1 MSMNKQFKRY
11 GPWAVVTGASEGI
24 GRSGVLELARQGYR
38 IILVARSGAKL
49 QAAAELATKEGSP
62 EVRVITANLAKEDSI
77 PTFMAEIAELDYG
90 LVFHAAG
97 LGTTGPWAESDWA
110 AEENQWALNTGA
122 TWRMAHAVTQRWK
135 GRRTGGLVLFGSF
148 YSFQGVPNQAH
159 YAATKAYVQTLAEGL
174 HGDLKPLGIDVLS
187 AAPGPVRTPFLEKAG
202 LASPMGD
209 NVDVVARDI
218 LRALGR
224 KATVR
229 PGFWG
234 KIMGLLL
241 GPAPR
246 RLRTAIMGTISRS
259 ISVRTEKP

>member
-1 MSMNKQFKRY
+1 
-11 GPWAVVTGASEGI
+11 
-24 GRSGVLELARQGYR
+24 
-38 IILVARSGAKL
+38 
-49 QAAAELATKEGSP
+49 
-62 EVRVITANLAKEDSI
+62 
-77 PTFMAEIAELDYG
+77 
-90 LVFHAAG
+90 
-97 LGTTGPWAESDWA
+97 
-110 AEENQWALNTGA
+110 
-122 TWRMAHAVTQRWK
+122 
-135 GRRTGGLVLFGSF
+135 
-148 YSFQGVPNQAH
+148 VPNQAH

-234 KIMGLLL
+234 KMMGLLL

-246 RLRTAIMGTISRS
+246 RLRTATWAPFRDRFLCAPRNRNRPNEVGRQFIVGGAFISS
-259 ISVRTEKP
+259 